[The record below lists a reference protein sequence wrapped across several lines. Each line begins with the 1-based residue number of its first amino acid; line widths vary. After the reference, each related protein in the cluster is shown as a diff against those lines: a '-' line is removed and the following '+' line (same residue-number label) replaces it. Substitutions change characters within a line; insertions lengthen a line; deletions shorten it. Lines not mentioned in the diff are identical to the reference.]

1 MDTKPTLLIL
11 AAGMGSRYGGL
22 KQIEPVG
29 PSGEAMLDY
38 SVYDAVR
45 AGFGRVVFVIR
56 RDIEDAFKRD
66 VGSRFERRIEVGYA
80 FQELDML
87 PEGFTVPEGRAKPWG
102 TAHAILVAKDAV
114 STPFGVINADDFY
127 GLDAYRVL
135 ARELG
140 RSRGNEYCMVG
151 FRLENTLSDHGAV
164 ARGICTAGEDGRL
177 QDVVELTGISKTPE
191 GAEHHDDDGSVR
203 QLDGSEI
210 VSLNM
215 WGFTPSIFEHLE
227 REFVTFLS
235 EAQSDPRR
243 EFFIPTVVNTLVA
256 RGTVMTRVLR
266 TRSSWFG
273 VTYRED
279 RPAVVADIRALID
292 QGCYPADL
300 WAESDVVPPG
310 SAGDDS

>member
-1 MDTKPTLLIL
+1 MTTKPTLLVL

-29 PSGEAMLDY
+29 PSGEAVLDY
-38 SVYDAVR
+38 SVYDALR

-56 RDIEDAFKRD
+56 RDIEEAFKRGI
-66 VGSRFERRIEVGYA
+66 GSRFERFADVGYA

-87 PEGFTVPEGRAKPWG
+87 PAGFSVPAGRTKPWG

-127 GLDAYRVL
+127 GYDSYRVL
-135 ARELG
+135 SAELARGG
-140 RSRGNEYCMVG
+140 RSQYCMVG
-151 FRLENTLSDHGAV
+151 FRLGNTLSEHGAV
-164 ARGICTAGEDGRL
+164 ARGICTADAEGMLR
-177 QDVVELTGISKTPE
+177 DVVELTGIVKTPE
-191 GAEHHDDDGSVR
+191 GAEHGGDDGTVHR
-203 QLDGSEI
+203 MDGSEI

-227 REFVTFLS
+227 REFAAFLS
-235 EAQSDPRR
+235 ESVSDVRR

-256 RGTVMTRVLR
+256 RGLVTMSVLP

-279 RPAVVADIRALID
+279 TPEVVASIRALVE
-292 QGCYPADL
+292 QGCYPGDL
-300 WAESDVVPPG
+300 WA
-310 SAGDDS
+310 AR